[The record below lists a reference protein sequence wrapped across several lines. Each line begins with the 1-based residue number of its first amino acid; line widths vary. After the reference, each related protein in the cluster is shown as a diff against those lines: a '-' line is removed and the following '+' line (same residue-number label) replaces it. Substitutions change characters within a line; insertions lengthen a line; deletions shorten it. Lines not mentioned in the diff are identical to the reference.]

1 MARVICSE
9 SVPCGDGMRST
20 TTYDSEW
27 CEHKEDRHYCR
38 KCNVIEEKRYRLTK
52 KEIRRIFNIPK
63 DFKIQSVNVG
73 YPWTKSDDVIIY
85 TKKVRR
91 RK

>member
-27 CEHKEDRHYCR
+27 CEHKENRNLCR
-38 KCNVIEEKRYRLTK
+38 KCNIIEEKDYRLTR
-52 KEIRRIFNIPK
+52 KELRKLLNIPK
-63 DFKIQSVNVG
+63 DFKILWVDGEG
-73 YPWTKSDDVIIY
+73 YAVKDGIKIATR
-85 TKKVRR
+85 KVRR